1 MRNVLITTA
10 ALVLAAGTAFAE
22 DTPIVPQNGLVM
34 TGEISLDFAETAN
47 DNIGGTMNLDLGID
61 AASLAT
67 VDLDLSA
74 TDGSSVTLDNWTIG
88 TNINGF
94 ALAFGDDNNLM
105 PETDAITGTTGTLA
119 IPTMTESLMVGTGDL
134 SIAVGLTDWNS
145 DISDLSNVQG
155 AYTIGVDAAEVT
167 VSGDYNLDSENTVLG
182 LAANG
187 IDLGMIEAGSAL
199 TYDMD
204 AEVFAYEGS
213 LGTNGLTAYLNGT
226 DDNRL
231 QNIGGEYTYNF
242 AGAEL
247 TGGLNYNVD
256 TEDMTPMASV
266 GFAF

>member
-22 DTPIVPQNGLVM
+22 DTIVAQNGLAM
-34 TGEISLDFAETAN
+34 TGEVSLDFAETAN

-61 AASLAT
+61 AGSLAT

-74 TDGSSVTLDNWTIG
+74 TDGGSVTLDNWTIG
-88 TNINGF
+88 TEVNGF

-119 IPTMTESLMVGTGDL
+119 IPAMTESLMVGTGDI
-134 SIAVGLTDWNS
+134 SIAFGLTDWNS
-145 DISDLSNVQG
+145 DITDLSNVQG
-155 AYTIGVDAAEVT
+155 AYTVGVDAADIT
-167 VSGDYNLDSENTVLG
+167 ISGDYNLDSENTVLG

-226 DDNRL
+226 DSNRL